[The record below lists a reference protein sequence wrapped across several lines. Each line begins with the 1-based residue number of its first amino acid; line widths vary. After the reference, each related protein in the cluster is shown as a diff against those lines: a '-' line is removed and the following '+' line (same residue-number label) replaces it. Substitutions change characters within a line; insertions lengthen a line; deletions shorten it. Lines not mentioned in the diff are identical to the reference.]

1 MDLVISYHDKH
12 RRFIEFIAKKNMKKK
27 FIPYSII
34 LIFLIIFLIFYKSLK
49 DTNIYTPETNI
60 NNNIPVFSTELLLS
74 KNKITST
81 EIFELDKFYLLNI
94 WASWCA
100 PCRDEHQLLMGLSKN
115 NKLTI
120 IGINYKDKE
129 KNAKSFLAELGNPY
143 EKIIV
148 DKNGTNSIE
157 WGAFGV
163 PETFIIYNNKII
175 KKYIGPLNQELT
187 KEISNFIK

>member
-1 MDLVISYHDKH
+1 
-12 RRFIEFIAKKNMKKK
+12 MKKK
-27 FIPYSII
+27 LIPYSII
-34 LIFLIIFLIFYKSLK
+34 LIFLIIFVVFYKSLK
-49 DTNIYTPETNI
+49 DTNIYTPEVKI
-60 NNNIPVFSTELLLS
+60 NNDIPIFSAKFLLLNENS
-74 KNKITST
+74 TST
-81 EIFELDKFYLLNI
+81 EIFKSDQFYLLNI

-100 PCRDEHQLLMGLSKN
+100 PCRDEHPILMSLSKN

-120 IGINYKDKE
+120 IGMNYKDNK
-129 KNAKSFLAELGNPY
+129 KNAKSFLDELGNPY

-175 KKYIGPLNQELT
+175 KKYIGPLNQEFFL
-187 KEISNFIK
+187 EIQNLIK

>member
-1 MDLVISYHDKH
+1 
-12 RRFIEFIAKKNMKKK
+12 MKKK
-27 FIPYSII
+27 LIPYSII
-34 LIFLIIFLIFYKSLK
+34 LIFLIIFVVFYKSLK
-49 DTNIYTPETNI
+49 DTNIYTPEVKI
-60 NNNIPVFSTELLLS
+60 NNDIPIFSAELLLLNENS
-74 KNKITST
+74 TST
-81 EIFELDKFYLLNI
+81 EIFKSDQFYLLNI

-100 PCRDEHQLLMGLSKN
+100 PCRDEHSILMSLSKN

-120 IGINYKDKE
+120 IGMNYKDNK
-129 KNAKSFLAELGNPY
+129 KNAKSFLDKLGNPY

-175 KKYIGPLNQELT
+175 KKYIGPLNQEFFL
-187 KEISNFIK
+187 EIQNLIK

>member
-1 MDLVISYHDKH
+1 
-12 RRFIEFIAKKNMKKK
+12 MKKK
-27 FIPYSII
+27 LIPYSII
-34 LIFLIIFLIFYKSLK
+34 LIFLIIFVVFYKSLK
-49 DTNIYTPETNI
+49 DTNIYTPEVKI
-60 NNNIPVFSTELLLS
+60 NNDIPIFSAELLLLNENS
-74 KNKITST
+74 TST
-81 EIFELDKFYLLNI
+81 EIFKSDQFYLLNI

-100 PCRDEHQLLMGLSKN
+100 PCRDEHPVLMNLSKN

-120 IGINYKDKE
+120 IGMNYKDNK
-129 KNAKSFLAELGNPY
+129 KNAKSFLDELGNPY

-175 KKYIGPLNQELT
+175 KKYIGPLNQEFFL
-187 KEISNFIK
+187 EIQNLINENV

>member
-1 MDLVISYHDKH
+1 
-12 RRFIEFIAKKNMKKK
+12 MKKK
-27 FIPYSII
+27 LIPYSII
-34 LIFLIIFLIFYKSLK
+34 FIFLIVFIVFYKSLK

-60 NNNIPVFSTELLLS
+60 KNDIPIFSTKLLFSNDKL
-74 KNKITST
+74 NTT

-94 WASWCA
+94 WASWCV
-100 PCRDEHQLLMGLSKN
+100 PCRDEHQFLMSLSKN

-120 IGINYKDKE
+120 IGMNYKDNK
-129 KNAKSFLAELGNPY
+129 KNAKSFLDELGNPY

-175 KKYIGPLNQELT
+175 KKYIGPLNQELLM
-187 KEISNFIK
+187 EIQKLIK

>member
-1 MDLVISYHDKH
+1 
-12 RRFIEFIAKKNMKKK
+12 MKKK
-27 FIPYSII
+27 LIPYSII
-34 LIFLIIFLIFYKSLK
+34 LIFLIIFIVFYKSLK
-49 DTNIYTPETNI
+49 DTNIYTPEVKI
-60 NNNIPVFSTELLLS
+60 NNDIPIFSAKLLLLNES
-74 KNKITST
+74 STST
-81 EIFELDKFYLLNI
+81 EIFKSDQFYLLNI

-100 PCRDEHQLLMGLSKN
+100 PCRDEHPILMSLSKN

-120 IGINYKDKE
+120 IGINYKDNK
-129 KNAKSFLAELGNPY
+129 KNAKNFLVELGNPY

-175 KKYIGPLNQELT
+175 KKYIGPLNQEFFL
-187 KEISNFIK
+187 EIQNLIK

>member
-1 MDLVISYHDKH
+1 
-12 RRFIEFIAKKNMKKK
+12 MKKK
-27 FIPYSII
+27 LIPYSII
-34 LIFLIIFLIFYKSLK
+34 FIFLIIFVVFYKSLK
-49 DTNIYTPETNI
+49 DTNIYTPEVKI
-60 NNNIPVFSTELLLS
+60 NNDIPIFSAELLLL
-74 KNKITST
+74 NENLTST
-81 EIFELDKFYLLNI
+81 KIFKSDQFYLLNI

-100 PCRDEHQLLMGLSKN
+100 PCRDEHPILMSLSKN

-120 IGINYKDKE
+120 IGMNYKDNK
-129 KNAKSFLAELGNPY
+129 KNAKSFLDELGNPY

-175 KKYIGPLNQELT
+175 KKYIGPLNQEFFL
-187 KEISNFIK
+187 EIQNLIK

>member
-1 MDLVISYHDKH
+1 
-12 RRFIEFIAKKNMKKK
+12 MKKK

-81 EIFELDKFYLLNI
+81 EIFELNKFYLLNI
-94 WASWCA
+94 WASWCV

>member
-1 MDLVISYHDKH
+1 
-12 RRFIEFIAKKNMKKK
+12 MKKK
-27 FIPYSII
+27 LIPYSII
-34 LIFLIIFLIFYKSLK
+34 LIFLIIFIVFYKSLK
-49 DTNIYTPETNI
+49 DTNIYTPEVKI
-60 NNNIPVFSTELLLS
+60 NNDIPIFSAKLLLLNENS
-74 KNKITST
+74 TST
-81 EIFELDKFYLLNI
+81 EIFKSDQFYLLNI

-100 PCRDEHQLLMGLSKN
+100 PCRDEHSILMSLSKN

-120 IGINYKDKE
+120 IGMNYKDNK
-129 KNAKSFLAELGNPY
+129 KNAKSFLDELGNPY

-175 KKYIGPLNQELT
+175 KKYIGPLNQEFFL
-187 KEISNFIK
+187 EIQNLIK

>member
-1 MDLVISYHDKH
+1 M
-12 RRFIEFIAKKNMKKK
+12 KNK
-27 FIPYSII
+27 I
-34 LIFLIIFLIFYKSLK
+34 LASFLTVVFLIIFLLFYKGLQK
-49 DTNIYTPETNI
+49 PNIYIPITDVEKDIPSFTAQI
-60 NNNIPVFSTELLLS
+60 FDSNNQIDSDD
-74 KNKITST
+74 
-81 EIFELDKFYLLNI
+81 IFENDKFYLINI

-100 PCRDEHQLLMGLSKN
+100 PCRDEHPVLMSLSKN

-120 IGINYKDKE
+120 IGINYKDNKT
-129 KNAKSFLAELGNPY
+129 NAKSFLDELGNPY

-175 KKYIGPLNQELT
+175 KKYIGPLNQEFFL
-187 KEISNFIK
+187 EIQNLIK